1 MKNRYN
7 EMQTSRPANNSSQSN
22 VGEVLDH
29 SEVDVVQSEM
39 MPAFGSH
46 DLDESYDPI
55 SEFEKL
61 MESNGWLPST
71 S

>member
-1 MKNRYN
+1 
-7 EMQTSRPANNSSQSN
+7 MQTLRPTSSFSESN
-22 VGEVLDH
+22 LGDVLNH
-29 SEVDVVQSEM
+29 SEVDAVQSEM
-39 MPAFGSH
+39 MSAFGSH